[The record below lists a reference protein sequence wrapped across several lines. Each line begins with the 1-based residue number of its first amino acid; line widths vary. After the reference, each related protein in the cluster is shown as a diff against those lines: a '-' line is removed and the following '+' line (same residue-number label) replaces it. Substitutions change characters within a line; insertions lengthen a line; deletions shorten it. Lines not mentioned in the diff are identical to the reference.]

1 MGCLHLVLNYI
12 FDLLGLRD
20 RKNIFNARFDAQ
32 KCECCV
38 KHGLVNAMSQHTSR
52 TDQQTM
58 SCSVFVVMAFDL

>member
-38 KHGLVNAMSQHTSR
+38 KHRLVNAMSQHTSR

>member
-1 MGCLHLVLNYI
+1 MHLVLNYI
-12 FDLLGLRD
+12 FDLLCD
-20 RKNIFNARFDAQ
+20 RKKIFNAQFDAQ

-58 SCSVFVVMAFDL
+58 SCSVFVVIAFDL